1 MLHPRLCCAAPAG
14 ALLLLGLAG
23 CGGTDLSRTFGLTRD
38 TPDEF
43 AVTTRAP
50 LSMPPSYSLRPP
62 QPGAARPQ
70 ELSAQRA
77 AEADLAPQTALN
89 PGTTSSV
96 STGEQAFL
104 SAAGPPAPANIRQKV
119 NQDLATDTSGDSVTD
134 KLMFWTPSKPGPGV
148 AVDPTK
154 EAERLKANAALGQNA
169 DTGTT
174 PNIPEKKSFWQKLF

>member
-1 MLHPRLCCAAPAG
+1 MLHPRLCRAAAAG
-14 ALLLLGLAG
+14 SFLLLSLAG
-23 CGGTDLSRTFGLTRD
+23 CSNDLSRTFGLTRD

-89 PGTTSSV
+89 PRTSSSV
-96 STGEQAFL
+96 TSGEQAL
-104 SAAGPPAPANIRQKV
+104 LNAAGPPAPANIRQQL
-119 NQDLATDTSGDSVTD
+119 NQDLAKDTSGDSVTD
-134 KLMFWTPSKPGPGV
+134 KLMFWRPSKPGEGV

-154 EAERLKANAALGQNA
+154 EAERLRANAALGQSA
-169 DTGTT
+169 DQGTT
-174 PNIPEKKSFWQKLF
+174 PIIQEHKSFWQRLF

>member
-1 MLHPRLCCAAPAG
+1 MLHPRLCRAVAVG
-14 ALLLLGLAG
+14 SFSLLCLSA
-23 CGGTDLSRTFGLTRD
+23 CSNDLSRTFGLTRD

-50 LSMPPSYSLRPP
+50 LSMPPNYNIRPP
-62 QPGAARPQ
+62 QPGAPRPQ

-77 AEADLAPQTALN
+77 AEADLAPQAALN
-89 PGTTSSV
+89 NPGSSSV
-96 STGEQAFL
+96 SPGEQAL
-104 SAAGPPAPANIRQKV
+104 LNAAGPPAPANIRQRV
-119 NQDLATDTSGDSVTD
+119 NQDFAKDTSGDSVTD
-134 KLMFWTPSKPGPGV
+134 KLMFWTPSKPGPGI

-174 PNIPEKKSFWQKLF
+174 PIIQEHKSFWQRLF